1 MADCFLLGR
10 HLARVLTV
18 ADKMNTWSGRN
29 LSDVLI
35 VMITV
40 TSCTGCPTC
49 NHNELHIPHHFDN
62 PHIYHDKLE
71 TYAILNY
78 FHFFSHLGRVL
89 VYKGHK
95 VLDIKYEM
103 CVSVVNRVKNI
114 MEFRNF
120 LCLAQVL

>member
-1 MADCFLLGR
+1 M
-10 HLARVLTV
+10 
-18 ADKMNTWSGRN
+18 
-29 LSDVLI
+29 
-35 VMITV
+35 MITV
-40 TSCTGCPTC
+40 SSWSGCPTC
-49 NHNELHIPHHFDN
+49 NHNILHDPHNSYH
-62 PHIYHDKLE
+62 PHIYPDKLE
-71 TYAILNY
+71 THAKLNY
-78 FHFFSHLGRVL
+78 LHFFSHLGRVL